1 MNKAFNISLIS
12 LAVINIL
19 TYSALVS
26 AAEESDKNIKNKEI
40 ETISVTGIRS
50 SLSRS
55 QMVKRYSTS
64 VVDAISADDLGKFA
78 DENIVDGL
86 SRVPGVQIERN
97 DGGQQGDRISV
108 RGLGPQ
114 FVTATVNGRTL
125 LSAGREGGQGSVRSV
140 NLNVLPPNMFSGV
153 VVKKTPTATD
163 TASGLGGS
171 VDLQLLKPADL
182 FKSGDEGNVVG
193 SVSVRSDYPSISEE
207 LGYRVNGIIGFK
219 STDEVWS
226 GYVTALKGE
235 SHPSRNQ
242 NFPINTTSLAD
253 INLDDNGDGIADRT
267 ETVNTFSAV
276 NLEPIREDRL
286 ANSISGAIQYD
297 PSSELSIV
305 ADYIATEFDNRSF
318 RNRGR
323 LNLLPNG
330 GGEAF
335 QNGHV
340 INSDFVSINEN
351 GHLSSVDF
359 DGCTGCD
366 PKGQLMPIHYNNFTK
381 TTLAGIN
388 FDWQVSDRLNMVTDL
403 YLSET
408 KYEQDLKYTSLLVDL
423 NGGAGTSFETT
434 DESMLVDFGQNLTDK
449 SNATFTDG
457 ATRRDYFD
465 AKDYGI
471 KLDFSYE
478 LDDIITSV
486 DFGARYSVGDVDA
499 QRTAVGLVANS
510 TGFDQGD
517 GISYPAQPGE
527 ADAAL
532 NATFTGGASD
542 YASIFPELPNLG
554 IDSAIDAL
562 PALNSVPAT
571 DPASSYKLKE
581 KMLALYTQINFD
593 FNYKWTGN
601 LGLRA
606 VKVETTA
613 EGAEVSGSLVAGN
626 IPPDNSAVITPIE
639 IKNDYTEF
647 LPSANLSYKFTDDVI
662 LRLAGSRTITMADP
676 SELAPRANVAVNE
689 RGEALSVSRGNPHL
703 DPLSSINFDA
713 TIEFYTENDGS
724 IVFSLFRKI
733 VSNFII
739 PEVNY
744 MQYGNSIGE
753 IPVSQ
758 FENYSDGNLGGFE
771 IGGNQ
776 PLDFIVEGL
785 GIQANYTYVDSSFD
799 DDVGAEGFGFPG
811 SSKNN
816 FNAIVYYEKAGFGT
830 RLTYSYRDDYL
841 NCLAGNCDQNVSG
854 SPLFTQAQ
862 SIVNINFGYDIT
874 ENMNVTFEVNN
885 IFSEDRRDFALDK
898 SNFAGYYERERTVVL
913 GLSTK
918 F

>member
-1 MNKAFNISLIS
+1 MHKVLRVSALS
-12 LAVINIL
+12 LAIVNIL
-19 TYSALVS
+19 AVSTFAS
-26 AAEESDKNIKNKEI
+26 AAQENENEKAQKDI

-55 QMVKRYSTS
+55 QMVKRYSAS

-86 SRVPGVQIERN
+86 SRVPGVQVERN

-140 NLNVLPPNMFSGV
+140 NMNVLPPNMFSGV

-171 VDLQLLKPADL
+171 VDLQLLKPGDL
-182 FKSGDEGNVVG
+182 FKNGDEGNVVG
-193 SVSVRSDYPSISEE
+193 SVSIRSDYPSISEE
-207 LGYRVNGIIGFK
+207 FGYRVNGIIGFQ
-219 STDEVWS
+219 SDDEVWS
-226 GYVTALKGE
+226 GYITALKGE

-253 INLDDNGDGIADRT
+253 INLDDNGDGIADRA
-267 ETVNTFSAV
+267 ETVTAFSAV

-286 ANSISGAIQYD
+286 TNSISGAIQFA
-297 PSSELSIV
+297 PSSDLTII
-305 ADYIATEFDNRSF
+305 ADYISTEFDNKSF

-330 GGEAF
+330 GGDAF
-335 QNGHV
+335 QAGHV
-340 INSDFVSINEN
+340 IDSSSVNINEN
-351 GHLSSVDF
+351 GILTSVNF

-366 PKGQLMPIHYNNFTK
+366 PKGQLMPILFNNLTK
-381 TTLAGIN
+381 TTLTGIN
-388 FDWQVSDRLNMVTDL
+388 FDWQISNHLKMVTDL
-403 YLSET
+403 YFSET

-423 NGGAGTSFETT
+423 NGGSGVSFEATN
-434 DESMLVDFGQNLTDK
+434 ESMMIDFGESFYDN
-449 SNATFTDG
+449 SNTIFTNG

-465 AKDYGI
+465 AKDYGL

-478 LDDIITSV
+478 LDDVITSV
-486 DFGARYSVGDVDA
+486 DFGGRYSIGDVDA
-499 QRTAVGLVANS
+499 QRTAVGLVANNI
-510 TGFDQGD
+510 GFDQGD
-517 GISYPAQPGE
+517 GISYPAGSGE
-527 ADAAL
+527 AEAAL
-532 NATFTGGASD
+532 DATLAGGMSNFG
-542 YASIFPELPNLG
+542 SIFPMLPNLS
-554 IDSAIDAL
+554 IDNAIDVL
-562 PALNSVPAT
+562 PALNGVPVV
-571 DPASSYKLKE
+571 DPSSSYKLRE
-581 KMLALYTQINFD
+581 EILALYTQVNFD
-593 FNYKWTGN
+593 FDYKWTGN
-601 LGLRA
+601 VGLRA
-606 VKVETTA
+606 VQVKSTA
-613 EGAEVSGSLVAGN
+613 EGAEIAGSLVAGN
-626 IPPDNSAVITPIE
+626 LPPNSTTIITPVKIE
-639 IKNDYTEF
+639 NDYVKF
-647 LPSANLSYKFTDDVI
+647 LPSLNLSYKFTDDVI
-662 LRLAGSRTITMADP
+662 LRLGGSKTITMADP
-676 SELAPRANVAVNE
+676 SELAPRANVSVNE
-689 RGEALSVSRGNPHL
+689 KGEALSVSKGNPNL
-703 DPLSSINFDA
+703 DPLSSVNFDA

-724 IVFSLFRKI
+724 IVFSVFRKQ

-739 PEVNY
+739 PEIIY
-744 MQYGNSIGE
+744 TQYGNSVGE

-776 PLDFIVEGL
+776 PLDFIIDGL

-799 DDVGAEGFGFPG
+799 EDVGDEGFGFPG

-816 FNAIVYYEKAGFGT
+816 FNAIIYYEKAGFGT

-874 ENMNVTFEVNN
+874 ENINATFEVNN
-885 IFSEDRRDFALDK
+885 IFSEDRRDFATDQ
-898 SNFAGYYERERTVVL
+898 SHFAGYYERERTVVL
-913 GLSTK
+913 GFSTK